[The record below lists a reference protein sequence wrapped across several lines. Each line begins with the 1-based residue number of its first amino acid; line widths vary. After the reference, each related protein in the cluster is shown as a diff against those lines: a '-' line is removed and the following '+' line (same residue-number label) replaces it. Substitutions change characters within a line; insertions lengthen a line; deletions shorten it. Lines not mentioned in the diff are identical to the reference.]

1 MQPTTNNP
9 RFDALALAAQLVP
22 VARDSR
28 LNLNRTA
35 ARIEALTDRL
45 RNDVRLL
52 LIKADTT
59 GDREALRVATA
70 TEQAIRDLLDIVGK
84 LDEASDALGRL

>member
-1 MQPTTNNP
+1 MQFTTNNP
-9 RFDALALAAQLVP
+9 RVDALALAAQLLP
-22 VARDSR
+22 VARDAR

-45 RNDVRLL
+45 RNDIRLL
-52 LIKADTT
+52 LIKADRT
-59 GDREALRVATA
+59 GDREALRAAAETD
-70 TEQAIRDLLDIVGK
+70 QAVRDLLDIVGK